1 MLSLLAKDFRLLF
14 SSSES
19 GKKRILSILTSV
31 LFLALFRTVEVFL
44 FVGVLQ
50 KLKEYPDVPFAY
62 RTLFLFILS
71 LVRRISL
78 LRKCEKL
85 FYRGEDLQQLSTL
98 PLHPSTRFFSK
109 LITVFLYQWAR
120 ETLLI
125 YPLFISYGVRFHRP
139 VFYYFIS
146 FLYPVFCF
154 FFEAGVARI
163 LLPVYHII
171 ISYLHDRPLF
181 FLICGLLVRA
191 ALALLYGKVLNIFVQ
206 LVSDQDL
213 TLLFTTENRQKRIS
227 RQKYLLV
234 TNFVLKFMLKN
245 SGLHF
250 FLWFA
255 FSFGTFLLGLL
266 VTIPSY
272 QSVLHKGEK
281 DYTFRQAKHKA
292 SVTSPVLALARKE
305 RKLLFSDSENLY
317 SFTGLLL
324 VGPYLGYLIV
334 FALNTIFSKGILGY
348 YLALFP
354 NIKESIAY
362 FVFVFL
368 SLVRLSGA
376 NDYLSREKGGIILR
390 KTRPISISK
399 QLWMKILIPFSAL
412 SLSVLARSIVRICTK
427 NRSPLYARAGLFSSL
442 FLCFSYSLLSRRGER
457 KKKGN
462 SKGGRAGV
470 FSYLAPFVLLGVS
483 LLLNYNKVPFYACF
497 LILSL
502 FSLLGSLGIY
512 FLFRKKKNERF
523 IHREVNA

>member
-19 GKKRILSILTSV
+19 GKKKVITAITSL

-50 KLKEYPDVPFAY
+50 KLKSYPDVPFAY
-62 RTLFLFILS
+62 RTLFLFVLS
-71 LVRRISL
+71 LARIVSL

-85 FYRGEDLQQLSTL
+85 FYRGEDLTQLSTL
-98 PLHPSTRFFSK
+98 PVRVSTRFFSK
-109 LITVFLYQWAR
+109 LITVFLYQWLR

-125 YPLFISYGVRFHRP
+125 YPLFIAYGVRFHRP
-139 VFYYFIS
+139 VFFYFLA

-171 ISYLHDRPLF
+171 ISYLHDRPLL
-181 FLICGLLVRA
+181 FLGCGLIIRGVFA
-191 ALALLYGKVLNIFVQ
+191 FLYGKGLNIFVQ

-213 TLLFTTENRQKRIS
+213 TLLFTTENRQKRIH
-227 RQKYLLV
+227 RQKYLFI
-234 TNFVLKFMLKN
+234 TNIVLKFIVKN

-255 FSFGTFLLGLL
+255 FGLGTFFLGLI

-272 QSVLHKGEK
+272 QAVLHKGEK
-281 DYTFRQAKHKA
+281 DYTRKKRDKKQKL
-292 SVTSPVLALARKE
+292 SSPLLALAKKE
-305 RKLLFSDSENLY
+305 RQLLFSDSENLY

-354 NIKESIAY
+354 NVSESIAY

-368 SLVRLSGA
+368 SRVRLSGA

-399 QLWMKILIPFSAL
+399 QLWRKILIPFSAL
-412 SLSVLARSIVRICTK
+412 SLSLLARCLTRIFTK
-427 NRSPLYARAGLFSSL
+427 SRSAFYALSGLFSSL
-442 FLCFSYSLLSRRGER
+442 LLCFSYSLLSRRGER
-457 KKKGN
+457 KKGG
-462 SKGGRAGV
+462 SKGGF
-470 FSYLAPFVLLGVS
+470 FSYLAPFVLLGLS
-483 LLLNYNKVPFYACF
+483 LILNYNKVPFYACF
-497 LILSL
+497 IILVLLSL
-502 FSLLGSLGIY
+502 LCTGLIF
-512 FLFRKKKNERF
+512 FLFKKKKNQRF
-523 IHREVNA
+523 LAREVNA